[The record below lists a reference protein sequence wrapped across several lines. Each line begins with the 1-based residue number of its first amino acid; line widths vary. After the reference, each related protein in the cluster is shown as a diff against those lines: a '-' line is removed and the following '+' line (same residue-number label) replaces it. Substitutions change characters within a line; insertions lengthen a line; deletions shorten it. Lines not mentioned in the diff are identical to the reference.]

1 MVPGPGRPPRRGR
14 RGARPGAC
22 GRPPAAEHHGPVL
35 RAAVGLVVGV
45 ILSVFAYLLVRG
57 QYIQEGPV
65 VLLVSEER
73 GWGVHRGDILIAG
86 GWLIGMIAIATLVWD
101 RWPPRDR
108 DGR

>member
-1 MVPGPGRPPRRGR
+1 
-14 RGARPGAC
+14 
-22 GRPPAAEHHGPVL
+22 VL